1 MEKKANIEGKIL
13 AVAAYKPKPGQE
25 EALMKLVEKHLP
37 KLRELEL
44 ATARENYIARS
55 QDGTILEVFE
65 WESIDAVH
73 AAHQH
78 PAISDIWEKMTLV
91 ADFFPIN
98 QLSECRGP
106 FADFKILK

>member
-1 MEKKANIEGKIL
+1 MEKKVNIEGKIL
-13 AVAAYKPKPGQE
+13 AFAAYKPKPGQE
-25 EALMKLVEKHLP
+25 EELMKLVEKHLP

-44 ATARENYIARS
+44 AAARENYIAKS
-55 QDGTILEVFE
+55 QDGTIVEIFE
-65 WESIDAVH
+65 WESMDAIS

-91 ADFFPIN
+91 ADFLPIN
-98 QLSECRGP
+98 QLPECRGP